1 MKTVFMFSGQG
12 AQYAGM
18 GKDLYENYAVAKEV
32 FDRADEVL
40 GYSIKDICFS
50 DEEKLGLTE
59 FTQPA
64 ILTMSIAA
72 MKVLQENGI
81 NADMTAGLSLG
92 EYSALVASGAM
103 KFEEAVALVQK
114 RGKFMCGIIGYTGSE
129 DVKGVLLDALELL
142 EYRGYDSAGIALA
155 DTGLKQ
161 TKVYKCAGRV
171 KDLRAICESE
181 KLITECGIGH
191 TRWATHGGV
200 NDTNAHPHQVG
211 KVTLVHNG
219 IIENYRELIADYE
232 LESVL
237 KSETDSEVV
246 AALLNKFYTGDPDE
260 AIKKTVSKLKGTFA
274 LVILF
279 EDHQGEIY
287 SVRNVSPIVATLC
300 KEGAMLASDLTALCR
315 FTNRYFVVPEYHI
328 LKLAKDAIVLKDFNG
343 NQVEPDYLE
352 VDWELNNAGKNG
364 YPFYMEKEIMEQP
377 DAIERTITN
386 RITSGMPDFTAD
398 GVPDEIF
405 TQCERVNIIACGT
418 AMHAGLVAQAL
429 IKSILHMH
437 IDVDMASEF
446 MYSDPVIDEKSLVIA
461 VSQSGETIDTLEAV
475 KYAKKRGA
483 KCLSIINVK
492 GSSIA
497 RESDYVLYTNAGPE
511 IAVASTKAYTTQLA
525 VFYLIVA
532 KMAQL
537 RGVFSQEETQ
547 SFIRELQRTPDV
559 MKKVLE
565 GRQEIHKLANKVL
578 EAKDLF
584 MIGRGL
590 DYSILLEGSLK
601 LKEVS
606 YIHSE
611 AYASGELKHG
621 PIALITQDT
630 PVVAAVTQE
639 KLMSKELSNI
649 KEVRSRGAS
658 CSLSRKVLQKIS
670 TVHMIPSI
678 CRICR
683 MNLW

>member
-1 MKTVFMFSGQG
+1 
-12 AQYAGM
+12 
-18 GKDLYENYAVAKEV
+18 
-32 FDRADEVL
+32 
-40 GYSIKDICFS
+40 
-50 DEEKLGLTE
+50 
-59 FTQPA
+59 
-64 ILTMSIAA
+64 
-72 MKVLQENGI
+72 
-81 NADMTAGLSLG
+81 
-92 EYSALVASGAM
+92 
-103 KFEEAVALVQK
+103 
-114 RGKFMCGIIGYTGSE
+114 MCGIIGYTGSE
-129 DVKGVLLDALELL
+129 DVREVLLDALELL
-142 EYRGYDSAGIALA
+142 EYRGYDSAGIALR
-155 DTGLKQ
+155 DEESGKTE
-161 TKVYKCAGRV
+161 VRKCAGRV
-171 KDLRAICESE
+171 SDLRAICASE
-181 KLITECGIGH
+181 KVVSQCGIGH

-200 NDTNAHPHQVG
+200 NDCNAHPHQVG

-219 IIENYRELIADYE
+219 IIENYRELIADYD
-232 LESVL
+232 LADTL

-246 AALLNKFYTGDPDE
+246 AALLNRFYEGKPEE

-279 EDHQGEIY
+279 EDQKDVIY
-287 SVRNVSPIVATLC
+287 STRNVSPIVATIC

-328 LKLAKDAIVLKDFNG
+328 LKLSADKLTLTDFDGNEVLPK
-343 NQVEPDYLE
+343 YLT
-352 VDWELNNAGKNG
+352 VDWELNSAGKNG

-377 DAIERTITN
+377 EAIENTIRN
-386 RITSGMPDFTAD
+386 RIVGGMPDFTAD
-398 GVPDEIF
+398 GVPDTLF
-405 TQCERVNIIACGT
+405 TECEHICIVACGT

-429 IKSILHMH
+429 VKSILHMH
-437 IDVDMASEF
+437 IEVQMASEF
-446 MYSDPVIDEKSLVIA
+446 MYSDPVIDEKTLVIA

-475 KYAKKRGA
+475 KYAKNRGA
-483 KCLSIINVK
+483 KCLAIINVK

-497 RESDYVLYTNAGPE
+497 IESDYVLYTNAGPE

-532 KMAQL
+532 RMAHS
-537 RGVFSQEETQ
+537 RGVFDDAQTQ
-547 SFIRELQRTPDV
+547 SFVRELQRTPEV

-565 GRQEIHKLANKVL
+565 RRRDIHVVAKKVL
-578 EAKDLF
+578 GAKDLF

-630 PVVAAVTQE
+630 PVVATVTQE

-649 KEVRSRGAS
+649 KEVKSRGADVVVFIKES
-658 CSLSRKVLQKIS
+658 IAGDLAKEYEIFTLPDMRDEFMVLPASVALQLLAYYVSSDKGFDVDKPRNLAKVV
-670 TVHMIPSI
+670 TVE
-678 CRICR
+678 
-683 MNLW
+683 

>member
-1 MKTVFMFSGQG
+1 
-12 AQYAGM
+12 
-18 GKDLYENYAVAKEV
+18 
-32 FDRADEVL
+32 
-40 GYSIKDICFS
+40 
-50 DEEKLGLTE
+50 
-59 FTQPA
+59 
-64 ILTMSIAA
+64 
-72 MKVLQENGI
+72 
-81 NADMTAGLSLG
+81 
-92 EYSALVASGAM
+92 
-103 KFEEAVALVQK
+103 
-114 RGKFMCGIIGYTGSE
+114 MCGIIGYTGSE
-129 DVKGVLLDALELL
+129 DVREVLLDALELL
-142 EYRGYDSAGIALA
+142 EYRGYDSAGIALR
-155 DTGLKQ
+155 DEESGKTE
-161 TKVYKCAGRV
+161 VCKCAGRV
-171 KDLRAICESE
+171 SDLRAICASE
-181 KLITECGIGH
+181 KVVSQCGIGH

-200 NDTNAHPHQVG
+200 NDCNAHPHQVG

-219 IIENYRELIADYE
+219 IIENYRELIVDYDLADT
-232 LESVL
+232 L

-246 AALLNKFYTGDPDE
+246 AALLNRFYEGKPEE

-279 EDHQGEIY
+279 EDQKDVIY
-287 SVRNVSPIVATLC
+287 STRNVSPIVATIC

-328 LKLAKDAIVLKDFNG
+328 LKLSADKLTLTDFDG
-343 NQVEPDYLE
+343 NEMLPKYLT
-352 VDWELNNAGKNG
+352 VDWELNSAGKNG

-377 DAIERTITN
+377 EAIENTIRN
-386 RITSGMPDFTAD
+386 RIVGGMPDFTAD
-398 GVPDEIF
+398 GVPDTLF
-405 TQCERVNIIACGT
+405 TECEHICIVACGT

-429 IKSILHMH
+429 VKSILHMH
-437 IDVDMASEF
+437 IEVQMASEF
-446 MYSDPVIDEKSLVIA
+446 MYSDPVIDEKTLVIA

-475 KYAKKRGA
+475 KYAKNRGA
-483 KCLSIINVK
+483 KCLAIINVK

-532 KMAQL
+532 RMAHS
-537 RGVFSQEETQ
+537 RGVFDDAQTQ
-547 SFIRELQRTPDV
+547 SFVRELQRTPEV

-565 GRQEIHKLANKVL
+565 RRRDIHVVAKKVL
-578 EAKDLF
+578 GAKDLF

-630 PVVAAVTQE
+630 PVVATVTQE

-649 KEVRSRGAS
+649 KEVKSRGADVVVFIKES
-658 CSLSRKVLQKIS
+658 IVGDLAKEYEIFTLPDMQDEFMVLPASVALQLLAYYVSSDKGFDVDKPRNLAKVV
-670 TVHMIPSI
+670 TVE
-678 CRICR
+678 
-683 MNLW
+683 

>member
-1 MKTVFMFSGQG
+1 
-12 AQYAGM
+12 
-18 GKDLYENYAVAKEV
+18 
-32 FDRADEVL
+32 
-40 GYSIKDICFS
+40 
-50 DEEKLGLTE
+50 
-59 FTQPA
+59 
-64 ILTMSIAA
+64 
-72 MKVLQENGI
+72 
-81 NADMTAGLSLG
+81 
-92 EYSALVASGAM
+92 
-103 KFEEAVALVQK
+103 
-114 RGKFMCGIIGYTGSE
+114 MCGIIGYTGSE
-129 DVKGVLLDALELL
+129 DVREVLLDALELL
-142 EYRGYDSAGIALA
+142 EYRGYDSAGIALR
-155 DTGLKQ
+155 DEESGKTE
-161 TKVYKCAGRV
+161 VRKCAGRV
-171 KDLRAICESE
+171 SDLRAICASE
-181 KLITECGIGH
+181 KVVSQCGIGH

-200 NDTNAHPHQVG
+200 NDCNAHPHQVG

-219 IIENYRELIADYE
+219 IIENYRELIADYG
-232 LESVL
+232 LADTL

-246 AALLNKFYTGDPDE
+246 AALLNRFYEGNPEE

-279 EDHQGEIY
+279 EDQKDVIY
-287 SVRNVSPIVATLC
+287 STRNVSPIVATIC

-328 LKLAKDAIVLKDFNG
+328 LKLSADKLTLTDFDGNEVLPK
-343 NQVEPDYLE
+343 YLT
-352 VDWELNNAGKNG
+352 VDWELNSAGKNG

-377 DAIERTITN
+377 EAIENTIKN
-386 RITSGMPDFTAD
+386 RIVGGMPDFTAD
-398 GVPDEIF
+398 GVPDTLF
-405 TQCERVNIIACGT
+405 TECEHICIVACGT

-429 IKSILHMH
+429 VKSILHMH
-437 IDVDMASEF
+437 IEVQMASEF
-446 MYSDPVIDEKSLVIA
+446 MYSDPVIDEKTLVIA

-475 KYAKKRGA
+475 KYAKNRGA
-483 KCLSIINVK
+483 KCLAIINVK

-532 KMAQL
+532 RMAHS
-537 RGVFSQEETQ
+537 RGVFDDAQTQ
-547 SFIRELQRTPDV
+547 SFVRELQRTPEV

-565 GRQEIHKLANKVL
+565 RRRDIHVVAKKVL
-578 EAKDLF
+578 GAKDLF

-621 PIALITQDT
+621 PIALITQDM
-630 PVVAAVTQE
+630 PVVATVTQE

-649 KEVRSRGAS
+649 KEVKSRGADVVVFIKES
-658 CSLSRKVLQKIS
+658 IAGDLAKEYEIFTLPDMQDEFMVLPASVALQLLAYYVSSDKGFDVDKPRNLAKVV
-670 TVHMIPSI
+670 TVE
-678 CRICR
+678 
-683 MNLW
+683 

>member
-1 MKTVFMFSGQG
+1 
-12 AQYAGM
+12 
-18 GKDLYENYAVAKEV
+18 
-32 FDRADEVL
+32 
-40 GYSIKDICFS
+40 
-50 DEEKLGLTE
+50 
-59 FTQPA
+59 
-64 ILTMSIAA
+64 
-72 MKVLQENGI
+72 
-81 NADMTAGLSLG
+81 
-92 EYSALVASGAM
+92 
-103 KFEEAVALVQK
+103 
-114 RGKFMCGIIGYTGSE
+114 MCGIIGYTGSE
-129 DVKGVLLDALELL
+129 DVREVLLDALELL
-142 EYRGYDSAGIALA
+142 EYRGYDSAGIALR
-155 DTGLKQ
+155 DEESGKTE
-161 TKVYKCAGRV
+161 VRKCAGRV
-171 KDLRAICESE
+171 SDLRAICMSE
-181 KLITECGIGH
+181 KVVSQCGIGH

-200 NDTNAHPHQVG
+200 NDCNAHPHQVG

-219 IIENYRELIADYE
+219 IIENYRELIADYD
-232 LESVL
+232 LADTL

-246 AALLNKFYTGDPDE
+246 AALLNRFYEGNPEE

-279 EDHQGEIY
+279 EDQKDVIY
-287 SVRNVSPIVATLC
+287 STRNVSPIVATIC

-328 LKLAKDAIVLKDFNG
+328 LKLSADKLTLTDFDGNEVLPK
-343 NQVEPDYLE
+343 YLT
-352 VDWELNNAGKNG
+352 VDWELNSAGKNG

-377 DAIERTITN
+377 EAIENTIKN
-386 RITSGMPDFTAD
+386 RIVGGMPDFTAD
-398 GVPDEIF
+398 GVPDTLF
-405 TQCERVNIIACGT
+405 TECEHICIVACGT

-429 IKSILHMH
+429 VKSILHMH
-437 IDVDMASEF
+437 IEVQMASEF
-446 MYSDPVIDEKSLVIA
+446 MYSDPVIDEKTLVIA

-475 KYAKKRGA
+475 KYAKNRGA
-483 KCLSIINVK
+483 KCLAIINVK

-532 KMAQL
+532 RMAHS
-537 RGVFSQEETQ
+537 RGAFDDAQIQ
-547 SFIRELQRTPDV
+547 SFVRELQRTPEV

-565 GRQEIHKLANKVL
+565 RRRDIHVVAKKVL
-578 EAKDLF
+578 GAKDLF

-630 PVVAAVTQE
+630 PVVATVTQE

-649 KEVRSRGAS
+649 KEVKSRGADVVVFIKES
-658 CSLSRKVLQKIS
+658 IAGDLAKEYEIFTLPDMQDEFMVLPASVALQLLAYYVSSDKGFDVDKPRNLAKVV
-670 TVHMIPSI
+670 TVE
-678 CRICR
+678 
-683 MNLW
+683 

>member
-1 MKTVFMFSGQG
+1 
-12 AQYAGM
+12 
-18 GKDLYENYAVAKEV
+18 
-32 FDRADEVL
+32 
-40 GYSIKDICFS
+40 
-50 DEEKLGLTE
+50 
-59 FTQPA
+59 
-64 ILTMSIAA
+64 
-72 MKVLQENGI
+72 
-81 NADMTAGLSLG
+81 
-92 EYSALVASGAM
+92 
-103 KFEEAVALVQK
+103 
-114 RGKFMCGIIGYTGSE
+114 MCGIIGYTGSE
-129 DVKGVLLDALELL
+129 DVREVLLDALELL
-142 EYRGYDSAGIALA
+142 EYRGYDSAGIALR
-155 DTGLKQ
+155 DEESGKTE
-161 TKVYKCAGRV
+161 VRKCAGRV
-171 KDLRAICESE
+171 SDLRAICASE
-181 KLITECGIGH
+181 KVVSQCGIGH

-200 NDTNAHPHQVG
+200 NDCNAHPHQVG

-219 IIENYRELIADYE
+219 IIENYRELIADYD
-232 LESVL
+232 LADTL

-246 AALLNKFYTGDPDE
+246 AALLNRFYEGNPEE

-279 EDHQGEIY
+279 EDQKDVIY
-287 SVRNVSPIVATLC
+287 STRNVSPIVATIC

-328 LKLAKDAIVLKDFNG
+328 LKLSADKLTLTDFDGNEVLPK
-343 NQVEPDYLE
+343 YLT
-352 VDWELNNAGKNG
+352 VDWELNSAGKNG

-377 DAIERTITN
+377 EAIENTIRN
-386 RITSGMPDFTAD
+386 RIVGGMPDFTAD
-398 GVPDEIF
+398 GVPDTLF
-405 TQCERVNIIACGT
+405 TECEHICIVACGT

-429 IKSILHMH
+429 VKSILHMH
-437 IDVDMASEF
+437 SEVQMASEF
-446 MYSDPVIDEKSLVIA
+446 MYSDPVIDEKTLVIA
-461 VSQSGETIDTLEAV
+461 VSQSGETIDTLEAM
-475 KYAKKRGA
+475 KYAKNRGA
-483 KCLSIINVK
+483 KCLAIINVK

-532 KMAQL
+532 RMAHS
-537 RGVFSQEETQ
+537 RGVFDDAQTQ
-547 SFIRELQRTPDV
+547 SFVRELQRTPEV

-565 GRQEIHKLANKVL
+565 RRRDIHVVAKKVL
-578 EAKDLF
+578 GAKDLF

-630 PVVAAVTQE
+630 PVVATVTQE

-649 KEVRSRGAS
+649 KEVKSRGADVVVFIKES
-658 CSLSRKVLQKIS
+658 IVGDLAKEYEIFTLPDMQDEFMVLPASVALQLLAYYVSSDKGFDVDKPRNLAKVV
-670 TVHMIPSI
+670 TVE
-678 CRICR
+678 
-683 MNLW
+683 

>member
-1 MKTVFMFSGQG
+1 
-12 AQYAGM
+12 
-18 GKDLYENYAVAKEV
+18 
-32 FDRADEVL
+32 
-40 GYSIKDICFS
+40 
-50 DEEKLGLTE
+50 
-59 FTQPA
+59 
-64 ILTMSIAA
+64 
-72 MKVLQENGI
+72 
-81 NADMTAGLSLG
+81 
-92 EYSALVASGAM
+92 
-103 KFEEAVALVQK
+103 
-114 RGKFMCGIIGYTGSE
+114 MCGIIGYTGSE
-129 DVKGVLLDALELL
+129 DVREVLLDALELL
-142 EYRGYDSAGIALA
+142 EYRGYDSAGIALR
-155 DTGLKQ
+155 DEESGKTE
-161 TKVYKCAGRV
+161 VRKCAGRV
-171 KDLRAICESE
+171 SDLRAICASE
-181 KLITECGIGH
+181 KVVSQCGIGH

-200 NDTNAHPHQVG
+200 NDCNAHPHQVG

-219 IIENYRELIADYE
+219 IIENYRELIVDYDLADT
-232 LESVL
+232 L

-246 AALLNKFYTGDPDE
+246 AALLNRFYEGKPEE

-279 EDHQGEIY
+279 EDQKDVIY
-287 SVRNVSPIVATLC
+287 STRNVSPIVATIC

-328 LKLAKDAIVLKDFNG
+328 LKLSADKLTLTDFDGNEVLPK
-343 NQVEPDYLE
+343 YLT
-352 VDWELNNAGKNG
+352 VDWELNSAGKNG

-377 DAIERTITN
+377 EAIENTIRN
-386 RITSGMPDFTAD
+386 RIVGGMPDFTAD
-398 GVPDEIF
+398 GVPDTLF
-405 TQCERVNIIACGT
+405 TECEHICIVACGT

-429 IKSILHMH
+429 VKSILHMH
-437 IDVDMASEF
+437 IEVQMASEF
-446 MYSDPVIDEKSLVIA
+446 MYSDPVIDEKTLVIA
-461 VSQSGETIDTLEAV
+461 VSQSGETIDTLEAM
-475 KYAKKRGA
+475 KYAKNRGA
-483 KCLSIINVK
+483 KCLAIINVK

-532 KMAQL
+532 RMAHS
-537 RGVFSQEETQ
+537 RGVFDDAQTQ
-547 SFIRELQRTPDV
+547 SFVRELQRTPEV

-565 GRQEIHKLANKVL
+565 RRRDIHVVAKKVL
-578 EAKDLF
+578 GAKDLF

-630 PVVAAVTQE
+630 PVVATVTQE

-649 KEVRSRGAS
+649 KEVKSRGADVVVFIKES
-658 CSLSRKVLQKIS
+658 IAGDLAKEYEIFTLPDMQDEFMVLPASVALQLLAYYVSSDKGFDVDKPRNLAKVV
-670 TVHMIPSI
+670 TVE
-678 CRICR
+678 
-683 MNLW
+683 

>member
-1 MKTVFMFSGQG
+1 
-12 AQYAGM
+12 
-18 GKDLYENYAVAKEV
+18 
-32 FDRADEVL
+32 
-40 GYSIKDICFS
+40 
-50 DEEKLGLTE
+50 
-59 FTQPA
+59 
-64 ILTMSIAA
+64 
-72 MKVLQENGI
+72 
-81 NADMTAGLSLG
+81 
-92 EYSALVASGAM
+92 
-103 KFEEAVALVQK
+103 
-114 RGKFMCGIIGYTGSE
+114 MCGIIGYTGSE
-129 DVKGVLLDALELL
+129 SVKDVLLDALELL
-142 EYRGYDSAGIALA
+142 EYRGYDSAGIAVE
-155 DTGLKQ
+155 DDETKQ
-161 TKVYKCAGRV
+161 AKVYKCAGRV
-171 KDLRAICESE
+171 RDLRAICESE
-181 KLITECGIGH
+181 KLLTSCGIGH

-200 NDTNAHPHQVG
+200 SDENAHPHQVG

-219 IIENYRELIADYE
+219 IIENYRELTADYD
-232 LESVL
+232 LGDSLV
-237 KSETDSEVV
+237 SETDSEVA
-246 AALLNKFYTGDPDE
+246 AALFNRYYEGNPEE

-279 EDHQGEIY
+279 SDHPGEIY
-287 SVRNVSPIVATLC
+287 SIRNVSPIVATLC
-300 KEGAMLASDLTALCR
+300 EQGAMLASDLTALCR
-315 FTNRYFVVPEYHI
+315 FTNRYFVVPEYHV
-328 LKLAKDAIVLKDFNG
+328 LKLRRDGICLTDLDGKEK
-343 NQVEPDYLE
+343 QPQYLT

-377 DAIERTITN
+377 DAVERTIAE
-386 RITSGMPDFTAD
+386 RIRGGLPDFSAD
-398 GVPDEIF
+398 GVPDELF
-405 TQCERVNIIACGT
+405 TGCDRINIIACGT

-429 IKSILHMH
+429 VKSLLHMH

-446 MYSDPVIDEKSLVIA
+446 MYSDPVIDKKTLVIA

-511 IAVASTKAYTTQLA
+511 IAVASTKAYTTQLSI
-525 VFYLIVA
+525 FYLIVA
-532 KMAQL
+532 KMAHL
-537 RGVFSQEETQ
+537 RGVFTTEDTQ
-547 SFIRELQRTPDV
+547 SFVRELQRVPEV
-559 MKKVLE
+559 MQRVLKE
-565 GRQEIHKLANKVL
+565 RREIHVLASRVL

-639 KLMSKELSNI
+639 KLRSKELSNI
-649 KEVRSRGAS
+649 KEVKSRGADIVLFIKE
-658 CSLSRKVLQKIS
+658 SLAGDVDSAYETFLLPDMRDEFMVMPASVALQLLAYYVSSDKGFDVDKPRNLAKVV
-670 TVHMIPSI
+670 TVE
-678 CRICR
+678 
-683 MNLW
+683 

>member
-1 MKTVFMFSGQG
+1 
-12 AQYAGM
+12 
-18 GKDLYENYAVAKEV
+18 
-32 FDRADEVL
+32 
-40 GYSIKDICFS
+40 
-50 DEEKLGLTE
+50 
-59 FTQPA
+59 
-64 ILTMSIAA
+64 
-72 MKVLQENGI
+72 
-81 NADMTAGLSLG
+81 
-92 EYSALVASGAM
+92 
-103 KFEEAVALVQK
+103 
-114 RGKFMCGIIGYTGSE
+114 MCGIIGYTGSE
-129 DVKGVLLDALELL
+129 DVREVLLDALELL
-142 EYRGYDSAGIALA
+142 EYRGYDSAGIALR
-155 DTGLKQ
+155 DEESGKTE
-161 TKVYKCAGRV
+161 VRKCAGRV
-171 KDLRAICESE
+171 SDLRAICASE
-181 KLITECGIGH
+181 KVVSQCGIGH

-200 NDTNAHPHQVG
+200 NDCNAHPHQVG

-219 IIENYRELIADYE
+219 IIENYRELIADYD
-232 LESVL
+232 LADTL

-246 AALLNKFYTGDPDE
+246 AALLNRFYEGNPEE

-279 EDHQGEIY
+279 EDQKDVIY
-287 SVRNVSPIVATLC
+287 STRNVSPIVATIC

-328 LKLAKDAIVLKDFNG
+328 LKLSADKLTLTDFDGNEVLPK
-343 NQVEPDYLE
+343 YLT
-352 VDWELNNAGKNG
+352 VDWELNSAGKNG

-377 DAIERTITN
+377 EAIENTIRN
-386 RITSGMPDFTAD
+386 RIVGGMPDFTAD
-398 GVPDEIF
+398 GVPDTLF
-405 TQCERVNIIACGT
+405 TECEHICIVACGT

-429 IKSILHMH
+429 VKSILHMH
-437 IDVDMASEF
+437 IEVQMASEF
-446 MYSDPVIDEKSLVIA
+446 MYSDPVIDEKTLVIA

-475 KYAKKRGA
+475 KYAKNRGA
-483 KCLSIINVK
+483 KCLAIINVK

-532 KMAQL
+532 RMAHS
-537 RGVFSQEETQ
+537 RGVFDDAQTQ
-547 SFIRELQRTPDV
+547 SFVRELQRTPEV

-565 GRQEIHKLANKVL
+565 RRRDIHVVAKKVL
-578 EAKDLF
+578 GAKDLF

-606 YIHSE
+606 YIHSV

-630 PVVAAVTQE
+630 PVVATVTQE

-649 KEVRSRGAS
+649 KEVKSRGADVVVFIKES
-658 CSLSRKVLQKIS
+658 IVGDLAKEYEIFTLPDMQDEFMVLPASVALQLLAYYVSSDKGFDVDKPRNLAKVV
-670 TVHMIPSI
+670 TVE
-678 CRICR
+678 
-683 MNLW
+683 

>member
-1 MKTVFMFSGQG
+1 
-12 AQYAGM
+12 
-18 GKDLYENYAVAKEV
+18 
-32 FDRADEVL
+32 
-40 GYSIKDICFS
+40 
-50 DEEKLGLTE
+50 
-59 FTQPA
+59 
-64 ILTMSIAA
+64 
-72 MKVLQENGI
+72 
-81 NADMTAGLSLG
+81 
-92 EYSALVASGAM
+92 
-103 KFEEAVALVQK
+103 
-114 RGKFMCGIIGYTGSE
+114 MCGIIGYTGSE
-129 DVKGVLLDALELL
+129 DVREVLLDALELL
-142 EYRGYDSAGIALA
+142 EYRGYDSAGIALR
-155 DTGLKQ
+155 DEESGKTE
-161 TKVYKCAGRV
+161 VRKCAGRV
-171 KDLRAICESE
+171 SDLRAICASE
-181 KLITECGIGH
+181 KVVSQCGIGH

-200 NDTNAHPHQVG
+200 NDCNAHPHQVG

-219 IIENYRELIADYE
+219 IIENYRELIADYD
-232 LESVL
+232 LADTL

-246 AALLNKFYTGDPDE
+246 AALLNRFYEGKPEE

-279 EDHQGEIY
+279 EDQKDVIY
-287 SVRNVSPIVATLC
+287 STRNVSPIVATIC

-328 LKLAKDAIVLKDFNG
+328 LKLSADKLTLTDFDG
-343 NQVEPDYLE
+343 NEMLPKYLT
-352 VDWELNNAGKNG
+352 VDWELNSAGKNG

-377 DAIERTITN
+377 EAIENTIRN
-386 RITSGMPDFTAD
+386 RIVGGMPDFTAD
-398 GVPDEIF
+398 GVPDTLF
-405 TQCERVNIIACGT
+405 TECEHICIVACGT

-429 IKSILHMH
+429 VKSILHMH
-437 IDVDMASEF
+437 IEVQMASEF
-446 MYSDPVIDEKSLVIA
+446 MYSDPVIDEKTLVIA
-461 VSQSGETIDTLEAV
+461 VSQSGETIDTLEAM
-475 KYAKKRGA
+475 KYAKNRGA
-483 KCLSIINVK
+483 KCLAIINVK

-532 KMAQL
+532 RMAHS
-537 RGVFSQEETQ
+537 RGVFDDAQTQ
-547 SFIRELQRTPDV
+547 SFVRELQRTPEV

-565 GRQEIHKLANKVL
+565 RRRDIHVVAQKVL
-578 EAKDLF
+578 GAKDLF

-630 PVVAAVTQE
+630 PVVATVTQE

-649 KEVRSRGAS
+649 KEVKSRGADVVVFIKES
-658 CSLSRKVLQKIS
+658 IAGDLAKEYEIFTLPDMQDEFMVLPASVALQLLAYYVSSDKGFDVDKPRNLAKVV
-670 TVHMIPSI
+670 TVE
-678 CRICR
+678 
-683 MNLW
+683 

>member
-1 MKTVFMFSGQG
+1 
-12 AQYAGM
+12 
-18 GKDLYENYAVAKEV
+18 
-32 FDRADEVL
+32 
-40 GYSIKDICFS
+40 
-50 DEEKLGLTE
+50 
-59 FTQPA
+59 
-64 ILTMSIAA
+64 
-72 MKVLQENGI
+72 
-81 NADMTAGLSLG
+81 
-92 EYSALVASGAM
+92 
-103 KFEEAVALVQK
+103 
-114 RGKFMCGIIGYTGSE
+114 MCGIIGYTGSE
-129 DVKGVLLDALELL
+129 DVREVLLDALELL
-142 EYRGYDSAGIALA
+142 EYRGYDSAGIALR
-155 DTGLKQ
+155 DEESGKTE
-161 TKVYKCAGRV
+161 VRKCAGRV
-171 KDLRAICESE
+171 SDLRAICASE
-181 KLITECGIGH
+181 KVVSQCGIGH

-200 NDTNAHPHQVG
+200 NDCNAHPHQVG

-219 IIENYRELIADYE
+219 IIENYRELIADYD
-232 LESVL
+232 LADTL

-246 AALLNKFYTGDPDE
+246 AALLNRFYEGKPEE

-279 EDHQGEIY
+279 EDQKDVIY
-287 SVRNVSPIVATLC
+287 STRNVSPIVATIC

-328 LKLAKDAIVLKDFNG
+328 LKLSADKLTLTDFEGNEVLPK
-343 NQVEPDYLE
+343 YLT
-352 VDWELNNAGKNG
+352 VDWELNSAGKNG

-377 DAIERTITN
+377 EAIENTIRN
-386 RITSGMPDFTAD
+386 RIVGGMPDFTAD
-398 GVPDEIF
+398 GVPDTLF
-405 TQCERVNIIACGT
+405 TECEHICIVACGT

-429 IKSILHMH
+429 VKSILHMH
-437 IDVDMASEF
+437 IEVQMASEF
-446 MYSDPVIDEKSLVIA
+446 MYSDPVIDEKTLVIA
-461 VSQSGETIDTLEAV
+461 VSQSGETIDTLEAM
-475 KYAKKRGA
+475 KYAKNRGA
-483 KCLSIINVK
+483 KCLAIINVK

-532 KMAQL
+532 RMAHS
-537 RGVFSQEETQ
+537 RGVFDDAQTQ
-547 SFIRELQRTPDV
+547 SFVRELQRTPEV

-565 GRQEIHKLANKVL
+565 RRRDIHVVAKKVL
-578 EAKDLF
+578 GAKDLF

-630 PVVAAVTQE
+630 PVVATVTQE

-649 KEVRSRGAS
+649 KEVKSRGADVVVFIKES
-658 CSLSRKVLQKIS
+658 IVGDLAKEYEIFTLPDMQDEFMVLPASVALQLLAYYVSSDKGFDVDKPRNLAKVV
-670 TVHMIPSI
+670 TVE
-678 CRICR
+678 
-683 MNLW
+683 

>member
-1 MKTVFMFSGQG
+1 
-12 AQYAGM
+12 
-18 GKDLYENYAVAKEV
+18 
-32 FDRADEVL
+32 
-40 GYSIKDICFS
+40 
-50 DEEKLGLTE
+50 
-59 FTQPA
+59 
-64 ILTMSIAA
+64 
-72 MKVLQENGI
+72 
-81 NADMTAGLSLG
+81 
-92 EYSALVASGAM
+92 
-103 KFEEAVALVQK
+103 
-114 RGKFMCGIIGYTGSE
+114 MCGIIGYTGSE
-129 DVKGVLLDALELL
+129 DVREVLLDALELL
-142 EYRGYDSAGIALA
+142 EYRGYDSAGIALR
-155 DTGLKQ
+155 DEESGKTE
-161 TKVYKCAGRV
+161 VRKCAGRV
-171 KDLRAICESE
+171 SDLRAICASE
-181 KLITECGIGH
+181 KVVSQCGIGH

-200 NDTNAHPHQVG
+200 NDCNAHPHQVG

-219 IIENYRELIADYE
+219 IIENYRELIADYD
-232 LESVL
+232 LADTL

-246 AALLNKFYTGDPDE
+246 AALLNRFYEGNPEE

-279 EDHQGEIY
+279 EDQKDVIY
-287 SVRNVSPIVATLC
+287 STRNVSPIVATIC

-328 LKLAKDAIVLKDFNG
+328 LKLSADKLTLTDFDGNEVLPK
-343 NQVEPDYLE
+343 YLT
-352 VDWELNNAGKNG
+352 VDWELNSAGKNG

-377 DAIERTITN
+377 EAIENTIRN
-386 RITSGMPDFTAD
+386 RIVGGMPDFTAD
-398 GVPDEIF
+398 GVPDTLF
-405 TQCERVNIIACGT
+405 TECEHICIVACGT

-429 IKSILHMH
+429 VKSILHMH
-437 IDVDMASEF
+437 IEVQMASEF
-446 MYSDPVIDEKSLVIA
+446 MYSDPVIDEKTLVIA

-475 KYAKKRGA
+475 KYAKNRGA
-483 KCLSIINVK
+483 KCLAIINVK

-532 KMAQL
+532 RMAHS
-537 RGVFSQEETQ
+537 RGVFDDAQTQ
-547 SFIRELQRTPDV
+547 SFVRELQRTPEV

-565 GRQEIHKLANKVL
+565 RRRDIHVVAKKVL
-578 EAKDLF
+578 GAKDLF

-630 PVVAAVTQE
+630 SVVATVTQE

-649 KEVRSRGAS
+649 KEVKSRGADVVVFIKES
-658 CSLSRKVLQKIS
+658 IAGDLAKEYEIFTLPDMQDEFMVLPASVALQLLAYYVSSDKGFDVDKPRNLAKVV
-670 TVHMIPSI
+670 TVE
-678 CRICR
+678 
-683 MNLW
+683 

>member
-1 MKTVFMFSGQG
+1 
-12 AQYAGM
+12 
-18 GKDLYENYAVAKEV
+18 
-32 FDRADEVL
+32 
-40 GYSIKDICFS
+40 
-50 DEEKLGLTE
+50 
-59 FTQPA
+59 
-64 ILTMSIAA
+64 
-72 MKVLQENGI
+72 
-81 NADMTAGLSLG
+81 
-92 EYSALVASGAM
+92 
-103 KFEEAVALVQK
+103 
-114 RGKFMCGIIGYTGSE
+114 MCGIIGYIGSE
-129 DVKGVLLDALELL
+129 DVREVLLDALELL
-142 EYRGYDSAGIALA
+142 EYRGYDSAGIALR
-155 DTGLKQ
+155 DEESGKTE
-161 TKVYKCAGRV
+161 VRKCAGRV
-171 KDLRAICESE
+171 SDLRAICASE
-181 KLITECGIGH
+181 KVVSQCGIGH

-200 NDTNAHPHQVG
+200 NDCNAHPHQVG

-219 IIENYRELIADYE
+219 IIENYRELIADYD
-232 LESVL
+232 LADTL

-246 AALLNKFYTGDPDE
+246 AALLNRFYEGNPEE

-279 EDHQGEIY
+279 EDQKDVIY
-287 SVRNVSPIVATLC
+287 STRNVSPIVATIC

-328 LKLAKDAIVLKDFNG
+328 LKLSADKLTLTDFEGNEVLPK
-343 NQVEPDYLE
+343 YLT
-352 VDWELNNAGKNG
+352 VDWELNSAGKNG

-377 DAIERTITN
+377 EAIENTIRN
-386 RITSGMPDFTAD
+386 RIVGGMPDFTAD
-398 GVPDEIF
+398 GVPDTLF
-405 TQCERVNIIACGT
+405 TECEHICIVACGT

-429 IKSILHMH
+429 VKSILHMH
-437 IDVDMASEF
+437 IEVQMASEF
-446 MYSDPVIDEKSLVIA
+446 MYSDPVIDEKTLVIA

-475 KYAKKRGA
+475 KYAKNRGA
-483 KCLSIINVK
+483 KCLAIINVK

-532 KMAQL
+532 RMAHS
-537 RGVFSQEETQ
+537 RGVFDDAQTQ
-547 SFIRELQRTPDV
+547 SFVRELQRTPEV

-565 GRQEIHKLANKVL
+565 RRRDIHVVAKKVL
-578 EAKDLF
+578 GAKDLF

-630 PVVAAVTQE
+630 PVVATVTQE

-649 KEVRSRGAS
+649 KEVKSRGADVVVFIKES
-658 CSLSRKVLQKIS
+658 IVGDLAKEYEIFTLPDMQDEFMVLPASVALQLLAYYVSSDKGFDVDKPRNLAKVV
-670 TVHMIPSI
+670 TVE
-678 CRICR
+678 
-683 MNLW
+683 

>member
-1 MKTVFMFSGQG
+1 
-12 AQYAGM
+12 
-18 GKDLYENYAVAKEV
+18 
-32 FDRADEVL
+32 
-40 GYSIKDICFS
+40 
-50 DEEKLGLTE
+50 
-59 FTQPA
+59 
-64 ILTMSIAA
+64 
-72 MKVLQENGI
+72 
-81 NADMTAGLSLG
+81 
-92 EYSALVASGAM
+92 
-103 KFEEAVALVQK
+103 
-114 RGKFMCGIIGYTGSE
+114 MCGIIGYTGSE
-129 DVKGVLLDALELL
+129 DVREVRFDALELL
-142 EYRGYDSAGIALA
+142 EYRGYDSAGIALR
-155 DTGLKQ
+155 DEESGKTE
-161 TKVYKCAGRV
+161 VRKCAGRV
-171 KDLRAICESE
+171 SDLRAICASE
-181 KLITECGIGH
+181 KVVSQCGIGH

-200 NDTNAHPHQVG
+200 NDCNAHPHQVG

-219 IIENYRELIADYE
+219 IIENYRELIADYD
-232 LESVL
+232 LADTL

-246 AALLNKFYTGDPDE
+246 AALLNRFYEGKPEE

-279 EDHQGEIY
+279 EDQKDVIY
-287 SVRNVSPIVATLC
+287 STRNVSPIVATIC

-328 LKLAKDAIVLKDFNG
+328 LKLSADKLTLTDFDGNEVLPK
-343 NQVEPDYLE
+343 YLT
-352 VDWELNNAGKNG
+352 VDWELNSAGKNG

-377 DAIERTITN
+377 EAIENTIRN
-386 RITSGMPDFTAD
+386 RIVGGMPDFTAD
-398 GVPDEIF
+398 GVPDTLF
-405 TQCERVNIIACGT
+405 TECEHICIVACGT

-429 IKSILHMH
+429 VKSILHMH
-437 IDVDMASEF
+437 IEVQMASEF
-446 MYSDPVIDEKSLVIA
+446 MYSDPVIDEKTLVIA

-475 KYAKKRGA
+475 KYAKNRGA
-483 KCLSIINVK
+483 KCLAIINVK

-532 KMAQL
+532 RMAHS
-537 RGVFSQEETQ
+537 RGVFDDAQTQ
-547 SFIRELQRTPDV
+547 SFVRELQRTPEV

-565 GRQEIHKLANKVL
+565 RRRDIHVVAKKVL
-578 EAKDLF
+578 GAKDLF

-630 PVVAAVTQE
+630 PVVATVTQE

-649 KEVRSRGAS
+649 KEVKSRGADVVVFIKES
-658 CSLSRKVLQKIS
+658 IAGDLAKEYEIFTLPDMRDEFMVLPASVALQLLAYYVSSDKGFDVDKPRNLAKVV
-670 TVHMIPSI
+670 TVE
-678 CRICR
+678 
-683 MNLW
+683 

>member
-1 MKTVFMFSGQG
+1 
-12 AQYAGM
+12 
-18 GKDLYENYAVAKEV
+18 
-32 FDRADEVL
+32 
-40 GYSIKDICFS
+40 
-50 DEEKLGLTE
+50 
-59 FTQPA
+59 
-64 ILTMSIAA
+64 
-72 MKVLQENGI
+72 
-81 NADMTAGLSLG
+81 
-92 EYSALVASGAM
+92 
-103 KFEEAVALVQK
+103 
-114 RGKFMCGIIGYTGSE
+114 MCGIIGYTGSE
-129 DVKGVLLDALELL
+129 NVKEVLLDALELL
-142 EYRGYDSAGIALA
+142 EYRGYDSAGIAVMEA
-155 DTGLKQ
+155 HEIQ
-161 TKVYKCAGRV
+161 VYKRAGRV
-171 KDLRAICESE
+171 RDLREKCKDQAEKAI
-181 KLITECGIGH
+181 CGIGH

-219 IIENYRELIADYE
+219 IIENYRELIADYD
-232 LESVL
+232 LADQL
-237 KSETDSEVV
+237 RSETDSEVV
-246 AALLNKFYTGDPDE
+246 AALLNHFYQGNPEE
-260 AIKKTVSKLKGTFA
+260 AIKKTVRKLKGTFA
-274 LVILF
+274 LVIMF
-279 EDHQGEIY
+279 ADREGVIY
-287 SVRNVSPIVATLC
+287 STRNVSPIVATYC

-315 FTNRYFVVPEYHI
+315 FTNQYFVVPEYHI
-328 LKLAKDAIVLKDFNG
+328 LEMRNDGISLKDFEG
-343 NQVEPDYLE
+343 NKKEPEYLTA
-352 VDWELNNAGKNG
+352 DWELNSAGKNG

-377 DAIERTITN
+377 DAVKRTIES
-386 RITSGMPDFTAD
+386 RIVSGLPDFTAD
-398 GVPDEIF
+398 GIPDSLF
-405 TQCERVNIIACGT
+405 TGCERVNIIACGT

-429 IKSILHMH
+429 VKSILHMH

-475 KYAKKRGA
+475 KYAKRRGA

-511 IAVASTKAYTTQLA
+511 IAVASTKAYTTQLSI
-525 VFYLIVA
+525 FYLIVA

-537 RGVFSQEETQ
+537 RGIYDTAQTQ

-565 GRQEIHKLANKVL
+565 KRRDIHVVAGKVL
-578 EAKDLF
+578 SAKDLF

-649 KEVRSRGAS
+649 KEVKSRGADIVLFIKEGLVADVKDLYDTFLLPDMQDEFMVMPAS
-658 CSLSRKVLQKIS
+658 VALQLLAYYVSSDKGFDVDKPRNLAKVV
-670 TVHMIPSI
+670 TVE
-678 CRICR
+678 
-683 MNLW
+683 

>member
-1 MKTVFMFSGQG
+1 
-12 AQYAGM
+12 
-18 GKDLYENYAVAKEV
+18 
-32 FDRADEVL
+32 
-40 GYSIKDICFS
+40 
-50 DEEKLGLTE
+50 
-59 FTQPA
+59 
-64 ILTMSIAA
+64 
-72 MKVLQENGI
+72 
-81 NADMTAGLSLG
+81 
-92 EYSALVASGAM
+92 
-103 KFEEAVALVQK
+103 
-114 RGKFMCGIIGYTGSE
+114 MCGIIGYTGSE
-129 DVKGVLLDALELL
+129 DVREVLLDALELL
-142 EYRGYDSAGIALA
+142 EYRGYDSAGIALR
-155 DTGLKQ
+155 DEESGKTE
-161 TKVYKCAGRV
+161 VRKCAGRV
-171 KDLRAICESE
+171 SDLRAICMSE
-181 KLITECGIGH
+181 KVVSQCGIGH

-200 NDTNAHPHQVG
+200 NDCNAHPHQVG

-219 IIENYRELIADYE
+219 IIENYRELIADYD
-232 LESVL
+232 LADTL

-246 AALLNKFYTGDPDE
+246 AALLNRFYEGNPEE

-279 EDHQGEIY
+279 EDQKDVIY
-287 SVRNVSPIVATLC
+287 STRNVSPIVATIC

-328 LKLAKDAIVLKDFNG
+328 LKLSADKLTLTDFDGNEVLPK
-343 NQVEPDYLE
+343 YLT
-352 VDWELNNAGKNG
+352 VDWELNSAGKNG

-377 DAIERTITN
+377 EAIENTIRN
-386 RITSGMPDFTAD
+386 RIVGGMPDFTAD
-398 GVPDEIF
+398 GVPDTLF
-405 TQCERVNIIACGT
+405 TECEHICIVACGT

-429 IKSILHMH
+429 VKSILHMH
-437 IDVDMASEF
+437 IEVQMASEF
-446 MYSDPVIDEKSLVIA
+446 MYSDPVIDEKTLVIA

-475 KYAKKRGA
+475 KYAKNRGA
-483 KCLSIINVK
+483 KCLAIINVK

-532 KMAQL
+532 RMAHS
-537 RGVFSQEETQ
+537 RGVFDDAQTQ
-547 SFIRELQRTPDV
+547 SFVRELQRTPEV

-565 GRQEIHKLANKVL
+565 RRRDIHVVAKKVL
-578 EAKDLF
+578 GAKDLF

-630 PVVAAVTQE
+630 PVVATVTQE

-649 KEVRSRGAS
+649 KEVKSRGADVVVFIKES
-658 CSLSRKVLQKIS
+658 IVGDLAKEYEIFTLPDMQDEFMVLPASVALQLLAYYVSSDKGFDVDKPRNLAKVV
-670 TVHMIPSI
+670 TVE
-678 CRICR
+678 
-683 MNLW
+683 

>member
-1 MKTVFMFSGQG
+1 
-12 AQYAGM
+12 
-18 GKDLYENYAVAKEV
+18 
-32 FDRADEVL
+32 
-40 GYSIKDICFS
+40 
-50 DEEKLGLTE
+50 
-59 FTQPA
+59 
-64 ILTMSIAA
+64 
-72 MKVLQENGI
+72 
-81 NADMTAGLSLG
+81 
-92 EYSALVASGAM
+92 
-103 KFEEAVALVQK
+103 
-114 RGKFMCGIIGYTGSE
+114 MCGIIGYTGSE
-129 DVKGVLLDALELL
+129 DVREVLLDALELL
-142 EYRGYDSAGIALA
+142 EYRGYDSAGIALR
-155 DTGLKQ
+155 DEESGKTE
-161 TKVYKCAGRV
+161 VRKCAGRV
-171 KDLRAICESE
+171 SDLRAICASE
-181 KLITECGIGH
+181 KVVSQCGIGH

-200 NDTNAHPHQVG
+200 NDCNAHPHQVG

-219 IIENYRELIADYE
+219 IIENYRELIVDYDLADT
-232 LESVL
+232 L

-246 AALLNKFYTGDPDE
+246 AALLNRFYEGKPEE

-279 EDHQGEIY
+279 EDQKDVIY
-287 SVRNVSPIVATLC
+287 STRNVSPIVATIC

-328 LKLAKDAIVLKDFNG
+328 LKLSADKLTLTDFDGNEVLPK
-343 NQVEPDYLE
+343 YLT
-352 VDWELNNAGKNG
+352 VDWELNSAGKNG

-377 DAIERTITN
+377 EAIENTIKN
-386 RITSGMPDFTAD
+386 RIVGGMPDFTAD
-398 GVPDEIF
+398 GVPDTLF
-405 TQCERVNIIACGT
+405 TECEHICIVACGT

-429 IKSILHMH
+429 VKSILHMH
-437 IDVDMASEF
+437 IEVQMASEF
-446 MYSDPVIDEKSLVIA
+446 MYSDPVIDEKTLVIA

-475 KYAKKRGA
+475 KYAKNRGA
-483 KCLSIINVK
+483 KCLAIINVK

-532 KMAQL
+532 RMAHS
-537 RGVFSQEETQ
+537 RGVFDDAQIQ
-547 SFIRELQRTPDV
+547 SFVRELQRTPEV

-565 GRQEIHKLANKVL
+565 RRRDIHVVAKKVL
-578 EAKDLF
+578 GAKDLF

-630 PVVAAVTQE
+630 PVVATVTQE

-649 KEVRSRGAS
+649 KEVKSRGADVVVFIKES
-658 CSLSRKVLQKIS
+658 IAGDLAKEYEIFTLPDMQDEFMVLPASVALQLLAYYVSSDKGFDVDKPRNLAKVV
-670 TVHMIPSI
+670 TVE
-678 CRICR
+678 
-683 MNLW
+683 

>member
-1 MKTVFMFSGQG
+1 
-12 AQYAGM
+12 
-18 GKDLYENYAVAKEV
+18 
-32 FDRADEVL
+32 
-40 GYSIKDICFS
+40 
-50 DEEKLGLTE
+50 
-59 FTQPA
+59 
-64 ILTMSIAA
+64 
-72 MKVLQENGI
+72 
-81 NADMTAGLSLG
+81 
-92 EYSALVASGAM
+92 
-103 KFEEAVALVQK
+103 
-114 RGKFMCGIIGYTGSE
+114 MCGIIGYIGSE
-129 DVKGVLLDALELL
+129 DVREVLLDALELL
-142 EYRGYDSAGIALA
+142 EYRGYDSAGIALR
-155 DTGLKQ
+155 DEESGKTE
-161 TKVYKCAGRV
+161 VRKCAGRV
-171 KDLRAICESE
+171 SDLRAICASE
-181 KLITECGIGH
+181 KVVSQCGIGH

-200 NDTNAHPHQVG
+200 NDCNAHPHQVG

-219 IIENYRELIADYE
+219 IIENYRELIADYD
-232 LESVL
+232 LADTL

-246 AALLNKFYTGDPDE
+246 AALLNRFYEGNPEE

-279 EDHQGEIY
+279 EDQKDVIY
-287 SVRNVSPIVATLC
+287 STRNVSPIVATIC

-328 LKLAKDAIVLKDFNG
+328 LKLSADKLTLTDFDGNEVLPK
-343 NQVEPDYLE
+343 YLT
-352 VDWELNNAGKNG
+352 VDWELNSAGKNG

-377 DAIERTITN
+377 EAIENTIRN
-386 RITSGMPDFTAD
+386 RIVGGMPDFTAD
-398 GVPDEIF
+398 GVPDTLF
-405 TQCERVNIIACGT
+405 TECEHICIVACGT

-429 IKSILHMH
+429 VKSILHMH
-437 IDVDMASEF
+437 IEVQMASEF
-446 MYSDPVIDEKSLVIA
+446 MYSDPVIDEKTLVIA

-475 KYAKKRGA
+475 KYAKNRGA
-483 KCLSIINVK
+483 KCLAIINVK

-532 KMAQL
+532 RMAHS
-537 RGVFSQEETQ
+537 RGVFDDAQTQ
-547 SFIRELQRTPDV
+547 SFVRELQRTPEV

-565 GRQEIHKLANKVL
+565 RRRDIHVVAKKVL
-578 EAKDLF
+578 GAKDLF

-630 PVVAAVTQE
+630 PVVATVTQE

-649 KEVRSRGAS
+649 KEVKSRGADVVVFIKES
-658 CSLSRKVLQKIS
+658 IAGDLAKEYEIFTLPDMQDEFMVMPASVALQLLAYYVSSDKGFDVDKPRNLAKVV
-670 TVHMIPSI
+670 TVE
-678 CRICR
+678 
-683 MNLW
+683 

>member
-1 MKTVFMFSGQG
+1 
-12 AQYAGM
+12 
-18 GKDLYENYAVAKEV
+18 
-32 FDRADEVL
+32 
-40 GYSIKDICFS
+40 
-50 DEEKLGLTE
+50 
-59 FTQPA
+59 
-64 ILTMSIAA
+64 
-72 MKVLQENGI
+72 
-81 NADMTAGLSLG
+81 
-92 EYSALVASGAM
+92 
-103 KFEEAVALVQK
+103 
-114 RGKFMCGIIGYTGSE
+114 MCGIIGYTGSE
-129 DVKGVLLDALELL
+129 DVREVLLDALELL
-142 EYRGYDSAGIALA
+142 EYRGYDSAGIALR
-155 DTGLKQ
+155 DEESGKTE
-161 TKVYKCAGRV
+161 VRKCAGRV
-171 KDLRAICESE
+171 SDLRAICASE
-181 KLITECGIGH
+181 KVVSQCGIGH

-200 NDTNAHPHQVG
+200 NDCNAHPHQVG

-219 IIENYRELIADYE
+219 IIENYRELIADYD
-232 LESVL
+232 LADTL

-246 AALLNKFYTGDPDE
+246 AALLNRFYEGKPEE

-279 EDHQGEIY
+279 EDQKDVIY
-287 SVRNVSPIVATLC
+287 STRNVSPIVATIC

-328 LKLAKDAIVLKDFNG
+328 LKLSADKLTLTDFDG
-343 NQVEPDYLE
+343 NEMLPKYLT
-352 VDWELNNAGKNG
+352 VDWELNSAGKNG

-377 DAIERTITN
+377 EAIENTIRN
-386 RITSGMPDFTAD
+386 RIVGGMPDFTAD
-398 GVPDEIF
+398 GVPDTLF
-405 TQCERVNIIACGT
+405 TECEHICIVACGT

-429 IKSILHMH
+429 VKSILHMH
-437 IDVDMASEF
+437 IEVQMASEF
-446 MYSDPVIDEKSLVIA
+446 MYSDPVIDEKTLVIA

-475 KYAKKRGA
+475 KYAKNRGA
-483 KCLSIINVK
+483 KCLAIINVK

-532 KMAQL
+532 RMAHS
-537 RGVFSQEETQ
+537 RGVFDDAQTQ
-547 SFIRELQRTPDV
+547 SFVRELQRTPEG

-565 GRQEIHKLANKVL
+565 RRRDIHVVAKKVL
-578 EAKDLF
+578 GAKDLF

-630 PVVAAVTQE
+630 PVVATVTQE

-649 KEVRSRGAS
+649 KEVKSRGADVVVFIKES
-658 CSLSRKVLQKIS
+658 IVGDLAKEYEIFTLPDMQDEFMVLPASVALQLLAYYVSSDKGFDVDKPRNLAKVV
-670 TVHMIPSI
+670 TVE
-678 CRICR
+678 
-683 MNLW
+683 

>member
-1 MKTVFMFSGQG
+1 
-12 AQYAGM
+12 
-18 GKDLYENYAVAKEV
+18 
-32 FDRADEVL
+32 
-40 GYSIKDICFS
+40 
-50 DEEKLGLTE
+50 
-59 FTQPA
+59 
-64 ILTMSIAA
+64 
-72 MKVLQENGI
+72 
-81 NADMTAGLSLG
+81 
-92 EYSALVASGAM
+92 
-103 KFEEAVALVQK
+103 
-114 RGKFMCGIIGYTGSE
+114 MCGIIGYTGSE
-129 DVKGVLLDALELL
+129 DVREVLLDALELL
-142 EYRGYDSAGIALA
+142 EYRGYDSAGIALR
-155 DTGLKQ
+155 DEESGKTE
-161 TKVYKCAGRV
+161 VRKCAGRV
-171 KDLRAICESE
+171 SDLRAICMSE
-181 KLITECGIGH
+181 KVVSQCGIGH

-200 NDTNAHPHQVG
+200 NDCNAHPHQVG

-219 IIENYRELIADYE
+219 IIENYRELIADYD
-232 LESVL
+232 LADTL

-246 AALLNKFYTGDPDE
+246 AALLNRFYEGKPEE

-279 EDHQGEIY
+279 EDQKDVIY
-287 SVRNVSPIVATLC
+287 STRNVSPIVATIC

-328 LKLAKDAIVLKDFNG
+328 LKLSADKLTLTDFEGNEVLPK
-343 NQVEPDYLE
+343 YLT
-352 VDWELNNAGKNG
+352 VDWELNSAGKNG

-377 DAIERTITN
+377 EAIENTIRN
-386 RITSGMPDFTAD
+386 RIVGGMPDFTAD
-398 GVPDEIF
+398 GVPDTLF
-405 TQCERVNIIACGT
+405 TECEHICIVACGT

-429 IKSILHMH
+429 VKSILHMH
-437 IDVDMASEF
+437 IEVQMASEF
-446 MYSDPVIDEKSLVIA
+446 MYSDPVIDEKTLVIA

-475 KYAKKRGA
+475 KYAKNRGA
-483 KCLSIINVK
+483 KCLAIINVK

-532 KMAQL
+532 RMAHS
-537 RGVFSQEETQ
+537 RGVFDDAQTQ
-547 SFIRELQRTPDV
+547 SFVRELQRTPGV

-565 GRQEIHKLANKVL
+565 RRRDIHVVAKKVL
-578 EAKDLF
+578 GAKDLF

-630 PVVAAVTQE
+630 PVVATVTQE

-649 KEVRSRGAS
+649 KEVKSRGADVVVFIKES
-658 CSLSRKVLQKIS
+658 IAGDLAKEYEIFTLPDMQDEFMVLPASVALQLLAYYVSSDKGFDVDKPRNLAKVV
-670 TVHMIPSI
+670 TVE
-678 CRICR
+678 
-683 MNLW
+683 

>member
-1 MKTVFMFSGQG
+1 
-12 AQYAGM
+12 
-18 GKDLYENYAVAKEV
+18 
-32 FDRADEVL
+32 
-40 GYSIKDICFS
+40 
-50 DEEKLGLTE
+50 
-59 FTQPA
+59 
-64 ILTMSIAA
+64 
-72 MKVLQENGI
+72 
-81 NADMTAGLSLG
+81 
-92 EYSALVASGAM
+92 
-103 KFEEAVALVQK
+103 
-114 RGKFMCGIIGYTGSE
+114 MCGIIGYTGSE
-129 DVKGVLLDALELL
+129 DVREVLLDALELL
-142 EYRGYDSAGIALA
+142 EYRGYDSAGIALR
-155 DTGLKQ
+155 DEESGKTE
-161 TKVYKCAGRV
+161 VRKCAGRV
-171 KDLRAICESE
+171 SDLRAICASE
-181 KLITECGIGH
+181 KVVSQCGIGH

-200 NDTNAHPHQVG
+200 NDCNAHPHQVG

-219 IIENYRELIADYE
+219 IIENYRELIADYD
-232 LESVL
+232 LADTL

-246 AALLNKFYTGDPDE
+246 AALLNRFYEGNPEE

-279 EDHQGEIY
+279 EDQKDVIY
-287 SVRNVSPIVATLC
+287 STRNVSPIVATIC

-328 LKLAKDAIVLKDFNG
+328 LKLSADKLTLTDFDGNEVLPK
-343 NQVEPDYLE
+343 YLT
-352 VDWELNNAGKNG
+352 VDWELNSAGKNG

-377 DAIERTITN
+377 EAIENTIRN
-386 RITSGMPDFTAD
+386 RIVGGMPDFTAD
-398 GVPDEIF
+398 GVPDTLF
-405 TQCERVNIIACGT
+405 TECEHICIVACGT

-429 IKSILHMH
+429 VKSILHMH
-437 IDVDMASEF
+437 IEVQMASEF
-446 MYSDPVIDEKSLVIA
+446 MYSDPVIDEKTLVIA

-475 KYAKKRGA
+475 KYAKNRGA
-483 KCLSIINVK
+483 KCLAIINVK

-532 KMAQL
+532 RMAHS
-537 RGVFSQEETQ
+537 RGVFDDAQTQ
-547 SFIRELQRTPDV
+547 SFVRELQRTPEV

-565 GRQEIHKLANKVL
+565 RRRDIHVVAKKVL
-578 EAKDLF
+578 GAKDLF

-630 PVVAAVTQE
+630 PVVATVTQE

-649 KEVRSRGAS
+649 KEVKSRGADVVVFIKES
-658 CSLSRKVLQKIS
+658 IVGDLAKEYEIFTLPDMQDEFMVLPASVALQLLAYYVSSDNGFDVDKPRNLAKVV
-670 TVHMIPSI
+670 TVE
-678 CRICR
+678 
-683 MNLW
+683 

>member
-1 MKTVFMFSGQG
+1 
-12 AQYAGM
+12 
-18 GKDLYENYAVAKEV
+18 
-32 FDRADEVL
+32 
-40 GYSIKDICFS
+40 
-50 DEEKLGLTE
+50 
-59 FTQPA
+59 
-64 ILTMSIAA
+64 
-72 MKVLQENGI
+72 
-81 NADMTAGLSLG
+81 
-92 EYSALVASGAM
+92 
-103 KFEEAVALVQK
+103 
-114 RGKFMCGIIGYTGSE
+114 MCGIIGYTGSE
-129 DVKGVLLDALELL
+129 DVREVLLDALELL
-142 EYRGYDSAGIALA
+142 EYRGYDSAGIALR
-155 DTGLKQ
+155 DEESGKTE
-161 TKVYKCAGRV
+161 VRKCAGRV
-171 KDLRAICESE
+171 SDLRAICASE
-181 KLITECGIGH
+181 KVVSQCGIGH

-200 NDTNAHPHQVG
+200 NDCNAHPHQVG

-219 IIENYRELIADYE
+219 IIENYRELIADYD
-232 LESVL
+232 LADTL

-246 AALLNKFYTGDPDE
+246 AALLNRFYEGNPEE

-279 EDHQGEIY
+279 EDQKDVIY
-287 SVRNVSPIVATLC
+287 STRNVSPIVATIC

-328 LKLAKDAIVLKDFNG
+328 LKLSADKLTLTDFDGNEVLPK
-343 NQVEPDYLE
+343 YLT
-352 VDWELNNAGKNG
+352 VDWELNSAGKNG

-377 DAIERTITN
+377 EAIENTIRN
-386 RITSGMPDFTAD
+386 RIVGGMPDFTAE
-398 GVPDEIF
+398 GVPDTLF
-405 TQCERVNIIACGT
+405 TECEHICIVACGT

-429 IKSILHMH
+429 VKSILHMH
-437 IDVDMASEF
+437 IEVQMASEF
-446 MYSDPVIDEKSLVIA
+446 MYSDPVIDEKTLVIA
-461 VSQSGETIDTLEAV
+461 VSQSGETIDTLEAM
-475 KYAKKRGA
+475 KYAKNRGA
-483 KCLSIINVK
+483 KCLAIINVK

-532 KMAQL
+532 RMAHS
-537 RGVFSQEETQ
+537 RGVFDDAQTQ
-547 SFIRELQRTPDV
+547 SFVRELQRTPEV

-565 GRQEIHKLANKVL
+565 RRRDIHVVAKKVL
-578 EAKDLF
+578 GAKDLF

-630 PVVAAVTQE
+630 PVVATVTQE

-649 KEVRSRGAS
+649 KEVKSRGADVVVFIKES
-658 CSLSRKVLQKIS
+658 IVGDLAKEYEIFTLPDMQDEFMVLPASVALQLLAYYVSSDKGFDVDKPRNLAKVV
-670 TVHMIPSI
+670 TVE
-678 CRICR
+678 
-683 MNLW
+683 

>member
-1 MKTVFMFSGQG
+1 
-12 AQYAGM
+12 
-18 GKDLYENYAVAKEV
+18 
-32 FDRADEVL
+32 
-40 GYSIKDICFS
+40 
-50 DEEKLGLTE
+50 
-59 FTQPA
+59 
-64 ILTMSIAA
+64 
-72 MKVLQENGI
+72 
-81 NADMTAGLSLG
+81 
-92 EYSALVASGAM
+92 
-103 KFEEAVALVQK
+103 
-114 RGKFMCGIIGYTGSE
+114 MCGIIGYTGSE
-129 DVKGVLLDALELL
+129 DVREVLLDALELL
-142 EYRGYDSAGIALA
+142 EYRGYDSAGIALRDA
-155 DTGLKQ
+155 ESGKTE
-161 TKVYKCAGRV
+161 VRKCAGRV
-171 KDLRAICESE
+171 SDLRAICASE
-181 KLITECGIGH
+181 KVVSQCGIGH

-200 NDTNAHPHQVG
+200 NDCNAHPHQVG

-219 IIENYRELIADYE
+219 IIENYRELIADYD
-232 LESVL
+232 LADTL

-246 AALLNKFYTGDPDE
+246 AALLNRFYEGNPEE

-279 EDHQGEIY
+279 EDQKDVIY
-287 SVRNVSPIVATLC
+287 STRNVSPIVATIC

-328 LKLAKDAIVLKDFNG
+328 LKLSADKLTLTDFDG
-343 NQVEPDYLE
+343 NEMLPKYLT
-352 VDWELNNAGKNG
+352 VDWELNSAGKNG

-377 DAIERTITN
+377 EAIENTIRN
-386 RITSGMPDFTAD
+386 RIVGGMPDFTAD
-398 GVPDEIF
+398 GVPDTLF
-405 TQCERVNIIACGT
+405 TECEHICIVACGT

-429 IKSILHMH
+429 VKSILHMH
-437 IDVDMASEF
+437 IEVQMASEF
-446 MYSDPVIDEKSLVIA
+446 MYSDPVIDEKTLVIA

-475 KYAKKRGA
+475 KYAKNRGA
-483 KCLSIINVK
+483 KCLAIINVK

-532 KMAQL
+532 RMAHS
-537 RGVFSQEETQ
+537 RGVFDDAQTQ
-547 SFIRELQRTPDV
+547 SFVRELQRTPEV

-565 GRQEIHKLANKVL
+565 RRRDIHVVAKKVL
-578 EAKDLF
+578 GAKDLF

-630 PVVAAVTQE
+630 PVVATVTQE

-649 KEVRSRGAS
+649 KEVKSRGADVVVFIKES
-658 CSLSRKVLQKIS
+658 IVGDLAKEYEIFTLPDMQDEFMVLPASVALQLLAYYVSSDKGFDVDKPRNLAKVV
-670 TVHMIPSI
+670 TVE
-678 CRICR
+678 
-683 MNLW
+683 